1 MNPSPVFV
9 AYTISL
15 LVVAACLMAMI
26 VRFLLGRGEQT
37 AARFTVTPAA
47 DPQSGMW
54 IILVLLFGFM
64 IGGYYV
70 LRYHGLWTESDTST
84 ISIAI
89 ESIQKEGVLI
99 PKGFLYQHGF
109 GYQANSIAL
118 LFFTGLTTQ
127 SLQTIIYPFLAV
139 TGLVLTS
146 YVFFREVLRD
156 QRAAMLASMLLLF
169 QPEIMFVTLRGSHE
183 KMTWPLMM
191 LALTI
196 LYRSIGQPL
205 RKMSIYVILFY
216 VVVFAID
223 TTNVFFGSVFLGAV
237 ILSMTLGFFLFRFW
251 RNDRPP
257 LPRADVQR
265 LMYISLS
272 GGILIFFFIVY
283 IYPPA
288 LTNLLMF
295 RNILDQLSALLL
307 SFEVKAQPYGY
318 ISTGWINSQVY
329 LMLTI
334 FTWMVIGTSFLEWLR
349 HGWNMFKGRT
359 GQGLVENLDWL
370 LYTGFAIQIAV
381 SIGVDLSGALAA
393 NMQLRLFPSF
403 TVVAI
408 VLLVRS
414 LKRILDARPWP
425 AWPRRIILTMTAIL
439 SAWFVLAS
447 VFKSTNE
454 PYLSNK
460 WTFYVPADKAS
471 VDWVEGHLEK
481 AEIWT
486 IVDERLATIFN
497 SFYYLDSKTGNHLR
511 FGAIRPSTQYILAT
525 FLDLKRAERLRIN
538 IPPVFYWDQIYDNGQ
553 VQVDRIP
560 LVILETR

>member
-1 MNPSPVFV
+1 MNPSPAFI
-9 AYTISL
+9 AYTVSL
-15 LVVAACLMAMI
+15 LAIAACLVAMI
-26 VRFLLGRGEQT
+26 VRSLLGRGEQT
-37 AARFTVTPAA
+37 TARFTGTPA
-47 DPQSGMW
+47 PNSQSGMW
-54 IILVLLFGFM
+54 IVPVLFFGFL

-70 LRYHGLWTESDTST
+70 LRYHGLWTETDTST
-84 ISIAI
+84 ITIAI
-89 ESIQKEGVLI
+89 ESILKEGILI

-118 LFFTGLTTQ
+118 IFFAGVSTQ
-127 SLQTIIYPFLAV
+127 TLQTIIYPFLAV

-191 LALTI
+191 LALTL

-205 RKMSIYVILFY
+205 RKMTIYVVLFY

-223 TTNVFFGSVFLGAV
+223 TTNVFFGSVFLVAV
-237 ILSMTLGFFLFRFW
+237 ILSMSLGFFLFRFW

-257 LPRADVQR
+257 LPRSDVQR

-288 LTNLLMF
+288 LTNLSML

-334 FTWMVIGTSFLEWLR
+334 FTWLVIGTSFLEWMR

-359 GQGLVENLDWL
+359 AQGLVENLDWL
-370 LYTGFAIQIAV
+370 LYTGFAIQIAI

-408 VLLVRS
+408 VLLVRA
-414 LKRILDARPWP
+414 LKRILNARLWP
-425 AWPRRIILTMTAIL
+425 VAPRRIILGLAAIL

-460 WTFYVPADKAS
+460 WTFYVPADKSS

-511 FGAIRPSTQYILAT
+511 FGAIRPSALYVLTTL
-525 FLDLKRAERLRIN
+525 LDRQRAERLHIN
-538 IPPVFYWDQIYDNGQ
+538 IPPVSFWDQIYDNGQ

>member
-1 MNPSPVFV
+1 MNPSLAFIVFS
-9 AYTISL
+9 TSL
-15 LVVAACLMAMI
+15 VCVAACLMLLIIRSLMAPGGSSA
-26 VRFLLGRGEQT
+26 VRF
-37 AARFTVTPAA
+37 PALA
-47 DPQSGMW
+47 EGKQHAGIW
-54 IILVLLFGFM
+54 VVIALLFGLL

-70 LRYHGLWTESDTST
+70 LRYHGLWTETDTAT
-84 ISIAI
+84 ITLAI
-89 ESIQKEGVLI
+89 ESIRKEGVLL

-109 GYQANSIAL
+109 GYQGNSLAL
-118 LFFTGLTTQ
+118 IYATGLSTQ
-127 SLQTIIYPFLAV
+127 TLQAIFYPFLAV
-139 TGLVLTS
+139 AGLILTS

-156 QRAAMLASMLLLF
+156 HRAAMLASMLLLF

-196 LYRSIGQPL
+196 LYRSVGQPL
-205 RKMSIYVILFY
+205 RRMTIYVILFY
-216 VVVFAID
+216 VAVFAID
-223 TTNVFFGSVFLGAV
+223 TTNVFFGSVFLVAV

-251 RNDRPP
+251 RTDRPP
-257 LPRADVQR
+257 LPRKDLQR

-272 GGILIFFFIVY
+272 GGILIFIFIVY
-283 IYPPA
+283 VYPPA

-295 RNILDQLSALLL
+295 RNIMDQLSALLL

-334 FTWMVIGTSFLEWLR
+334 FTWLVIGTSFLEWLR
-349 HGWNMFKGRT
+349 HGWSMFRGKT
-359 GQGLVENLDWL
+359 AQGLVENLDWL
-370 LYTGFAIQIAV
+370 LYTGFAIQIAL

-414 LKRILDARPWP
+414 IKRILGSLPDRTAL
-425 AWPRRIILTMTAIL
+425 RRGILALTAVL
-439 SAWFVLAS
+439 SGWFALAS
-447 VFKSTNE
+447 ALKSTNE
-454 PYLSNK
+454 PALSNK

-471 VDWVEGHLEK
+471 VDWVESHLEK
-481 AEIWT
+481 AELWT

-497 SFYYLDSKTGNHLR
+497 SFYYLDSQTGNKLR
-511 FGAIRPSTQYILAT
+511 FGPIRPNTQYVLAT
-525 FLDLKRAERLRIN
+525 ALDRLRANRLRIN
-538 IPPVFYWDQIYDNGQ
+538 LPPVAYWDQLYDNGQ
-553 VQVDRIP
+553 AQVDRIP
-560 LVILETR
+560 LVILENP